1 LLLLATESTKEN
13 QKSKIKIQNCGIPAG
28 RDAIL
33 IGPSTRLRIIKD
45 DIIMTKKQ
53 DVKVWDF
60 RRSGCVGHREQQG
73 KSKIKD

>member
-1 LLLLATESTKEN
+1 M
-13 QKSKIKIQNCGIPAG
+13 QNCGIPAG

-33 IGPSTRLRIIKD
+33 IGPSTRIRIIKD

-60 RRSGCVGHREQQG
+60 KRSGCVGHSRRRQG
-73 KSKIKD
+73 YGGPRRTQRVKRNYNSS